1 MHDVTGNA
9 CISEEQCGFSL
20 QFVGRAQL
28 IGPAIYILCIKYTM
42 YCSLTHFS
50 LQEAQVCCKVRQNSQ
65 NMSS

>member
-28 IGPAIYILCIKYTM
+28 IGPAIISYVLSIQCTV
-42 YCSLTHFS
+42 
-50 LQEAQVCCKVRQNSQ
+50 A
-65 NMSS
+65 